1 MHWLRPLPKR
11 DQTVFGEGPDSAEL
25 VIVAD
30 LIAVAERLG
39 RADRRFREPASGQD
53 HAMRIVVTGA
63 TGNVGTSVVAA
74 LGRDERVES
83 ITAIARRIPAGPPP
97 VKTNWVDADVTSD
110 ALHPHFDGAAA
121 VIHLA
126 WAIQPSRDRERT
138 RRINVEGSRR
148 VFAAAAETVPALVHA
163 SSVGAYSAAEGRT
176 EPVDESWPT
185 DGIPTSFYSVDKSE
199 CERLLDTVEMENPDL
214 RVVRLRP
221 ALIFK
226 RTAGSEIRR
235 LFAGPLVPKRLL
247 RPGRPPLMP
256 WIRGLRVQTVH
267 SDDVAEAYRL
277 AALGDARGAFNVAAT
292 PILDGATVAGL
303 AGGRLVELPHS
314 LVRAGAGLSW
324 LLRLQ
329 PTPAGWVDMGV
340 SVPMLSATRAREE
353 LGWEPRHDA
362 RETFTELLEGI
373 SGGSGEPTPP
383 LTAADSLRG
392 RVGELIAGTPR
403 V

>member
-1 MHWLRPLPKR
+1 M
-11 DQTVFGEGPDSAEL
+11 T
-25 VIVAD
+25 
-30 LIAVAERLG
+30 
-39 RADRRFREPASGQD
+39 
-53 HAMRIVVTGA
+53 IVVTGA

-83 ITAIARRIPAGPPP
+83 ITAIARRIPAGPAPA
-97 VKTNWVDADVTSD
+97 KTTWVSADVTRD
-110 ALHPHFDGAAA
+110 PLHPHFDGAAA

-138 RRINVEGSRR
+138 RRVNVEGSRR
-148 VFAAAAETVPALVHA
+148 VFAAAAEAVPTFVHA
-163 SSVGAYSAAEGRT
+163 SSVGAYSPAQGRAD
-176 EPVDESWPT
+176 PVDESWPT
-185 DGIPTSFYSVDKSE
+185 GGIPSSFYSVDKSA
-199 CERLLDTVEMENPDL
+199 CERLLDTVENENPDL

-267 SDDVAEAYRL
+267 TDDVAEAYRL
-277 AALGDARGAFNVAAT
+277 AALGDARGPFNVAAT
-292 PILDGATVAGL
+292 PILDGRTVAGL
-303 AGGRLVELPHS
+303 VGGRLVELPYRV
-314 LVRAGAGLSW
+314 VRAGAGLSW

-340 SVPMLSATRAREE
+340 SVPMLSATRAHEE
-353 LGWEPRHDA
+353 LGWQPHHDA
-362 RETFTELLEGI
+362 RETLTELLEGI
-373 SGGSGEPTPP
+373 AGGSGEPTPP
-383 LTAADSLRG
+383 LTAADSIRG
-392 RVGELIAGTPR
+392 RFAELVAGTPR